1 MTVDLGEGAHAVL
14 ARPCRG
20 TVVAVYRRAAYLRL
34 DGDIVALVDA
44 SVPPG
49 PLHVRCAALP
59 PLHEGQPVA
68 GDGTRLAGGHWALR
82 VDGPV
87 WRGALPDPGAL
98 GPGALDPGRW
108 DVDALV
114 GGREAEVE
122 PEVGPEVE
130 PEVADLVR
138 AGRLEELAARVGGRG
153 PGLTPSGDDLLAG
166 VLVVAR
172 ACGGPAAGPRLDA
185 LAAGVATTEI
195 ARAFLAWA
203 ARGQCIAP
211 VHDWL
216 AAMASGRPGELAAA
230 QRSLVAVGA
239 SSGAHL
245 AAGLALAVSQL
256 PRTASQIARA
266 GPGPLLRQSAG
277 RSPG

>member
-14 ARPCRG
+14 ARPGRG

-34 DGDIVALVDA
+34 DGEIVALVDA
-44 SVPPG
+44 SVAPG
-49 PLHVRCAALP
+49 PLHVRCEVLP
-59 PLHEGQPVA
+59 GLRAGQPVA
-68 GDGTRLAGGHWALR
+68 SDGTRLTGGDWALR

-87 WRGALPDPGAL
+87 WRGALPDPN
-98 GPGALDPGRW
+98 
-108 DVDALV
+108 ALV
-114 GGREAEVE
+114 GESEIDME
-122 PEVGPEVE
+122 PKVV
-130 PEVADLVR
+130 DLVR
-138 AGRLEELAARVGGRG
+138 AGRLEELAALVGGRG

-172 ACGGPAAGPRLDA
+172 LFWGADPRLDA
-185 LAAGVATTEI
+185 VAAGVPTTEI
-195 ARAFLAWA
+195 ARAFLTWA
-203 ARGQCIAP
+203 TRGQCIAP

-216 AAMASGRPGELAAA
+216 AAVASGRSEEVARAERA
-230 QRSLVAVGA
+230 LVAVGA

-245 AAGLALAVSQL
+245 ATGLALAVSQL

-266 GPGPLLRQSAG
+266 GPEPILRQRAG

>member
-34 DGDIVALVDA
+34 DGEIVALVDA
-44 SVPPG
+44 SVAPG
-49 PLHVRCAALP
+49 PLHVRCEVLP
-59 PLHEGQPVA
+59 PLRVGQPVA

-87 WRGALPDPGAL
+87 WRGALPDPESLAAL
-98 GPGALDPGRW
+98 VRAPGR
-108 DVDALV
+108 
-114 GGREAEVE
+114 RRPRIE
-122 PEVGPEVE
+122 
-130 PEVADLVR
+130 DLVR

-172 ACGGPAAGPRLDA
+172 LVGGSAAGPRLDA
-185 LAAGVATTEI
+185 IAAGVATTEI
-195 ARAFLAWA
+195 ARACLAWA

-216 AAMASGRPGELAAA
+216 AALASGRPGELAAA
-230 QRSLVAVGA
+230 HRSLVAVGA

-266 GPGPLLRQSAG
+266 GPDPLLRQSAG

>member
-1 MTVDLGEGAHAVL
+1 M
-14 ARPCRG
+14 
-20 TVVAVYRRAAYLRL
+20 
-34 DGDIVALVDA
+34 ALVDA
-44 SVPPG
+44 SVAPG
-49 PLHVRCAALP
+49 PLHVRCAVLP
-59 PLHEGQPVA
+59 PLREGQPVA

-87 WRGALPDPGAL
+87 WRGALPDPEAL
-98 GPGALDPGRW
+98 A
-108 DVDALV
+108 ALV
-114 GGREAEVE
+114 GALEVDVE
-122 PEVGPEVE
+122 PGI
-130 PEVADLVR
+130 ADLVR

-172 ACGGPAAGPRLDA
+172 LLGGPAAGPRLDA
-185 LAAGVATTEI
+185 VAAGVATTEI

-230 QRSLVAVGA
+230 HRSLVAVGA

-266 GPGPLLRQSAG
+266 GPEPLLRQSAG

>member
-14 ARPCRG
+14 AQSCRG

-34 DGDIVALVDA
+34 DGHIVALVDA
-44 SVPPG
+44 SLAPG
-49 PLHVRCAALP
+49 PLHVRCEVLP
-59 PLHEGQPVA
+59 PLRAGQPVS

-87 WRGALPDPGAL
+87 WRGALPDPDKL
-98 GPGALDPGRW
+98 DPDKLDPGALDPG
-108 DVDALV
+108 APV
-114 GGREAEVE
+114 GELGADVE
-122 PEVGPEVE
+122 PEI
-130 PEVADLVR
+130 ADLVR

-172 ACGGPAAGPRLDA
+172 LFGGPAAGPRLDA

-216 AAMASGRPGELAAA
+216 AAVAAVAPGPPRELAAA
-230 QRSLVAVGA
+230 RRSLVAVGA

-256 PRTASQIARA
+256 PRTASQMARA
-266 GPGPLLRQSAG
+266 GPAPLLRQSAG

>member
-1 MTVDLGEGAHAVL
+1 VTVDLGDGAHAVL

-34 DGDIVALVDA
+34 DGETGSHIVALVDA
-44 SVPPG
+44 SLAAG
-49 PLHVRCAALP
+49 PLHVRCAVLP
-59 PLHEGQPVA
+59 PLRAGERVA
-68 GDGTRLAGGHWALR
+68 SDGTRLAGGHWALR

-87 WRGALPDPGAL
+87 WRGALPRAESLVREPSRPVA
-98 GPGALDPGRW
+98 
-108 DVDALV
+108 VD
-114 GGREAEVE
+114 
-122 PEVGPEVE
+122 PEVE
-130 PEVADLVR
+130 DLVR
-138 AGRLEELAARVGGRG
+138 GGRLEELAARVGGRG
-153 PGLTPSGDDLLAG
+153 PGLTPSGDDVLAG

-172 ACGGPAAGPRLDA
+172 LLWGPAAGPRLDA
-185 LAAGVATTEI
+185 VAAGVVTTEI

-216 AAMASGRPGELAAA
+216 AAVASGRPEELAAA

-266 GPGPLLRQSAG
+266 GPEPLLRQSAG

>member
-1 MTVDLGEGAHAVL
+1 MTVDIGEGAHAVL

-34 DGDIVALVDA
+34 AGEIVALVDA
-44 SVPPG
+44 SLAPG
-49 PLHVRCAALP
+49 PLHVRCEVLP
-59 PLHEGQPVA
+59 PLRAGQPVA

-87 WRGALPDPGAL
+87 WRGALPAAESLVGNPSR
-98 GPGALDPGRW
+98 PV
-108 DVDALV
+108 DVD
-114 GGREAEVE
+114 
-122 PEVGPEVE
+122 PEVE
-130 PEVADLVR
+130 DLVR

-172 ACGGPAAGPRLDA
+172 LVGGPAAGPRLDA
-185 LAAGVATTEI
+185 IAAGVATTEI

-216 AAMASGRPGELAAA
+216 AALASGRAGELAAA

-245 AAGLALAVSQL
+245 AAGLALPVSQL

-266 GPGPLLRQSAG
+266 APEPLLRQSAG

>member
-34 DGDIVALVDA
+34 AGEIGSHIVALVDA
-44 SVPPG
+44 SLAPG
-49 PLHVRCAALP
+49 PLHVRCAVLP
-59 PLHEGQPVA
+59 PLRAGQPVA
-68 GDGTRLAGGHWALR
+68 GDGTRLAGGPWALR

-87 WRGALPDPGAL
+87 WRGALPEPGAL
-98 GPGALDPGRW
+98 VP
-108 DVDALV
+108 DALGELDLEV
-114 GGREAEVE
+114 DVE
-122 PEVGPEVE
+122 PGT
-130 PEVADLVR
+130 ADLVR

-172 ACGGPAAGPRLDA
+172 LFGGPAAGPRLDA
-185 LAAGVATTEI
+185 IAAGVATTEI

-216 AAMASGRPGELAAA
+216 AAVASGRPGELATA

-266 GPGPLLRQSAG
+266 GPDPVLRQSAG